1 MGIFQPLI
9 SKTTT
14 MSINTTNKKRQT
26 LLILLNIT
34 LIFLVITL
42 IYKGG
47 YHIKIYDKL
56 KYQMGIGHQKV
67 SDDQLKAMNN
77 EYSAPFIDIEKGNI
91 ENQELRIAIIGNS
104 LTSHAIAEKIG
115 WTHESG
121 MAASSIDKDY
131 VHLLAT
137 WLSDIP
143 HAYNVKLRLSN
154 IAPFER
160 NPNLVISSIDSLI
173 SFSPE
178 IVIFQLGENVAETD
192 DLDLFKQ
199 KYIELVNRFTLDD
212 RIIICTTPF
221 FPDANKN
228 AALEEV
234 ALQTS
239 SYLVDLSS
247 LVLLDSQNYAKDE
260 VNYLG
265 DRTLWKA
272 SGIGIHPGDIGMENI
287 AKRLLIT
294 TTAAIANKTKPSHKS
309 DF

>member
-1 MGIFQPLI
+1 MN
-9 SKTTT
+9 
-14 MSINTTNKKRQT
+14 INSSNKKRNT
-26 LLILLNIT
+26 FLIVSNILLV
-34 LIFLVITL
+34 FLVIAL
-42 IYKGG
+42 IYKGD
-47 YHIKIYDKL
+47 YHTKIYNKL
-56 KYQMGIGHQKV
+56 KSQVKTEFQKV

-77 EYSAPFIDIEKGNI
+77 EYSAPFIDIQKGRI

-104 LTSHAIAEKIG
+104 LTSHAISEKIG
-115 WTHESG
+115 WTHQSG
-121 MAASSIDKDY
+121 MAASSLEKDY

-137 WLSDIP
+137 WLSETP
-143 HAYNVKLRLSN
+143 HNYNVKLRLSN

-160 NPNLVISSIDSLI
+160 NPNIILSNIDSLI
-173 SFSPE
+173 SFNPE
-178 IVIFQLGENVAETD
+178 VVIFQLGENVAETD
-192 DLDLFKQ
+192 DLNLFKQ
-199 KYIELVNRFTLDD
+199 KYIELVNRFDGYN
-212 RIIICTTPF
+212 RITICTTPF

-272 SGIGIHPGDIGMENI
+272 SGIGIHPGDVGMENI

-294 TTAAIANKTKPSHKS
+294 TTTAIANK
-309 DF
+309 